1 MWIPSWF
8 GLSSNYIAPLM
19 LPASGNIHKGN
30 KKKSLSKSIIEQNP
44 RFPEDSL
51 HPVAVLNIL
60 SSCNRVQN
68 INHLF
73 LLL

>member
-1 MWIPSWF
+1 MF
-8 GLSSNYIAPLM
+8 FLSSNYIAPLT

-44 RFPEDSL
+44 QFPEDSL
-51 HPVAVLNIL
+51 QPVAILNIL